1 MDLNNLLGKVLGA
14 GGQVLNTP
22 GKKLAA
28 GGAAAGILFTETG
41 RDLAGAAVKYGGIA
55 AIGALALH
63 AWQRSQAGQASAPT
77 ASDNGATAAN
87 SAAGGFLPPQLSTPQ
102 PLPPVIE
109 ARAVEALPVETP
121 AAAESHAKLLLSAMI
136 NAAKADGNVDAEE
149 QSLILGHADKLN
161 LSDEERNF
169 LFQELS
175 KPFDME
181 PVVRGAT
188 TPELAAEVY
197 AVSRIAVGTAS
208 PAENSY
214 LHVLAGRLKLPQAV
228 TGQIDNGLAAAVG
241 R

>member
-1 MDLNNLLGKVLGA
+1 MDLNNLLGRVLGA
-14 GGQVLNTP
+14 GGQILNTP
-22 GKKLAA
+22 GKKMAA
-28 GGAAAGILFTETG
+28 GGAAAGILLTETG

-63 AWQRSQAGQASAPT
+63 AWQRSQAGQAGAPATADSSAP
-77 ASDNGATAAN
+77 
-87 SAAGGFLPPQLSTPQ
+87 GGFLPPQMSNPQ
-102 PLPPVIE
+102 PMAPVIE

-121 AAAESHAKLLLSAMI
+121 AAAERHAKLLLGAMI
-136 NAAKADGNVDAEE
+136 NAAKADGQVDAEE
-149 QSLILGHADKLN
+149 QGLILGHADKLSLN
-161 LSDEERNF
+161 DEERNF

-188 TPELAAEVY
+188 TPELAAEIY
-197 AVSRIAVGTAS
+197 AVSRIAVGAAS

-214 LHVLAGRLKLPQAV
+214 LHVLAGRLKLPPAV
-228 TGQIDNGLAAAVG
+228 TAQIDGELAAVA

>member
-1 MDLNNLLGKVLGA
+1 MDLNNLLGRVLGA
-14 GGQVLNTP
+14 GGQILDTP

-28 GGAAAGILFTETG
+28 GGAAAGLLFTETG

-63 AWQRSQAGQASAPT
+63 AWQRSQAGQAEAAVP
-77 ASDNGATAAN
+77 ATAEAAN
-87 SAAGGFLPPQLSTPQ
+87 PAPGGFLPPQVSNAR

-109 ARAVEALPVETP
+109 ASVVEAQPKETP
-121 AAAESHAKLLLSAMI
+121 VAAESHAKLLLGAMI
-136 NAAKADGNVDAEE
+136 NAAKADGIVDAEE

-161 LSDEERNF
+161 LNDDERNF

-181 PVVRGAT
+181 PIVRGAS

-197 AVSRIAVGTAS
+197 AVSRIAVGAAS

-214 LHVLAGRLKLPQAV
+214 LHVLASRLKLPPAV
-228 TGQIDNGLAAAVG
+228 AGQIDSELAAVA

>member
-1 MDLNNLLGKVLGA
+1 MDLNNLLGRVLGA
-14 GGQVLNTP
+14 GGQILNTP
-22 GKKLAA
+22 GKKMAA
-28 GGAAAGILFTETG
+28 GGAAAGILLTETG

-63 AWQRSQAGQASAPT
+63 AWQRSQAGQAGAPGDGVATT
-77 ASDNGATAAN
+77 ANNAS
-87 SAAGGFLPPQLSTPQ
+87 GGFLPPQVSTPQ
-102 PLPPVIE
+102 PLPPPVIDARVVE
-109 ARAVEALPVETP
+109 ARAAEAP

-136 NAAKADGNVDAEE
+136 NAAKADGQVDAEE

-161 LSDEERNF
+161 LNDEERNF

-181 PVVRGAT
+181 PIVRGAT
-188 TPELAAEVY
+188 APELAAEVY
-197 AVSRIAVGTAS
+197 AVSRIAVGAAS

-214 LHVLAGRLKLPQAV
+214 LHVLAGRLKLPSAV
-228 TGQIDNGLAAAVG
+228 TGQIDSELATVA

>member
-63 AWQRSQAGQASAPT
+63 AWQRSQAGAP
-77 ASDNGATAAN
+77 AAADNGTAAAN
-87 SAAGGFLPPQLSTPQ
+87 SAPGGFLPPQLSTPQ

-109 ARAVEALPVETP
+109 ARAVETLPVETP
-121 AAAESHAKLLLSAMI
+121 VAAESHAKLLLGAMI

-161 LSDEERNF
+161 LSDDERNF

-181 PVVRGAT
+181 PIVRGAT
-188 TPELAAEVY
+188 TPELAAEIY
-197 AVSRIAVGTAS
+197 AVSRIAVGAAS

-228 TGQIDNGLAAAVG
+228 TGQIDSGLAAVA